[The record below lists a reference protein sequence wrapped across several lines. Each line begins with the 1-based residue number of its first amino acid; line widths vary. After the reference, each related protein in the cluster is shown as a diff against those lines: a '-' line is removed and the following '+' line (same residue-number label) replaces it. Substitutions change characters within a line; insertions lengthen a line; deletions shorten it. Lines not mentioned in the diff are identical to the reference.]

1 MIKLLI
7 GMESFFRGFYSR
19 KIKMTK
25 RKVQQGLDSR
35 SKRIQFP
42 KDNNELL
49 ANGKHRY
56 FVKYGVRVDRTT
68 I

>member
-1 MIKLLI
+1 MQ
-7 GMESFFRGFYSR
+7 

-42 KDNNELL
+42 KDSNELL

>member
-1 MIKLLI
+1 MQ
-7 GMESFFRGFYSR
+7 

-49 ANGKHRY
+49 TNGKHRC

>member
-1 MIKLLI
+1 
-7 GMESFFRGFYSR
+7 
-19 KIKMTK
+19 MTK
-25 RKVQQGLDSR
+25 RKVQLGLDSR

-56 FVKYGVRVDRTT
+56 FVKYGVKVDRTYYLNQT
-68 I
+68 QRLFR

>member
-1 MIKLLI
+1 MQ
-7 GMESFFRGFYSR
+7 

-25 RKVQQGLDSR
+25 RKVQQDSR

>member
-1 MIKLLI
+1 
-7 GMESFFRGFYSR
+7 
-19 KIKMTK
+19 MTK

-49 ANGKHRY
+49 TNGKHRY
-56 FVKYGVRVDRTT
+56 FVKYGVRVDRNYYLNQ
-68 I
+68 IQRLFR

>member
-1 MIKLLI
+1 MQ
-7 GMESFFRGFYSR
+7 

-25 RKVQQGLDSR
+25 IKVQQGLDSR

-49 ANGKHRY
+49 ANGKH
-56 FVKYGVRVDRTT
+56 GVRVDRTT

>member
-1 MIKLLI
+1 MQ
-7 GMESFFRGFYSR
+7 

-42 KDNNELL
+42 KDNNELS

>member
-1 MIKLLI
+1 MQ
-7 GMESFFRGFYSR
+7 

-25 RKVQQGLDSR
+25 RKVQLGLDSR

-42 KDNNELL
+42 KDNNKLL